1 MDEVQPV
8 QTYAKTNVNE
18 PGKTVAVTRRRV
30 GLSSLSEK
38 SLELASNSRR
48 TIIEMTSRGNAAH
61 VGSALSALDL
71 TAVAYTELRISP
83 LEWTAWTSENILI
96 FSKGHAAAA
105 LYSVLGHEGFFPK
118 DWLSR
123 YSQDGSELGG
133 HVTFG
138 VPGVELST
146 GSLGHGLPFGVGV
159 AVQRLRQNLPG
170 RIVVVMSDGE
180 LDEGSTWESL
190 LIASHH
196 NLKNLV
202 VLVDR
207 NRLQSLEGTEETLAL
222 EPLNKKFEAFGWE
235 VKIVDGHNHEDIEKA
250 LAVDTQSQKP
260 RAIIGETTKGK
271 GVSFMENEVKW
282 HYRPPN
288 PEELSAALKELAD
301 YEK

>member
-1 MDEVQPV
+1 MSD
-8 QTYAKTNVNE
+8 
-18 PGKTVAVTRRRV
+18 R
-30 GLSSLSEK
+30 SLKLAAESRK
-38 SLELASNSRR
+38 SIL
-48 TIIEMTSRGNAAH
+48 EMTSHGNAAH
-61 VGSALSALDL
+61 VGSALSVVDL
-71 TAVAYTELRISP
+71 IAVAYTELKISP
-83 LEWTAWTSENILI
+83 TEWRAWAGENILI
-96 FSKGHAAAA
+96 LSKGHAAAA

-159 AVQRLRQNLPG
+159 AMYRLRCKIPG
-170 RIVVVMSDGE
+170 RVVVVMSDGE

-196 NLKNLV
+196 NLHNLL

-207 NRLQSLEGTEETLAL
+207 NGLQSLEGTEETLAL
-222 EPLNKKFEAFGWE
+222 EPLKEKFEAFGWE
-235 VKIVDGHNHEDIEKA
+235 TKIVDGHNHDE
-250 LAVDTQSQKP
+250 LSMGMAVNNESVKP
-260 RAIIGETTKGK
+260 IAIIGKTTKGK
-271 GVSFMENEVKW
+271 GVSFMENAVRW

-288 PEELSAALKELAD
+288 DEELAAALREVGD

>member
-1 MDEVQPV
+1 M
-8 QTYAKTNVNE
+8 
-18 PGKTVAVTRRRV
+18 
-30 GLSSLSEK
+30 
-38 SLELASNSRR
+38 LASKSRR
-48 TIIEMTSRGNAAH
+48 TILEMTHLGNASH
-61 VGSALSALDL
+61 VGSALSAVDL
-71 TAVAYTELRISP
+71 LAVAYTELNISP
-83 LEWTAWTSENILI
+83 IEWKAWASEDILI

-105 LYSVLGHEGFFPK
+105 LYSVLGHLGFFPE

-123 YSQDGSELGG
+123 YSKDGYELGG

-159 AVQRLRQNLPG
+159 AVQRRRQGLSG

-196 NLKNLV
+196 NLQNLV
-202 VLVDR
+202 VIIDR
-207 NRLQSLEGTEETLAL
+207 NRLQSLKGTEETLKL
-222 EPLNKKFEAFGWE
+222 EPLDKKFEAFGWE
-235 VKIVDGHNHEDIEKA
+235 VKIVDGHNHEDIERA
-250 LAVDTQSQKP
+250 LAVDTQLQNP
-260 RAIIGETTKGK
+260 TVIIGETTKGK

-288 PEELSAALKELAD
+288 LEELSAALAEIDHYAK
-301 YEK
+301 

>member
-1 MDEVQPV
+1 
-8 QTYAKTNVNE
+8 
-18 PGKTVAVTRRRV
+18 
-30 GLSSLSEK
+30 
-38 SLELASNSRR
+38 
-48 TIIEMTSRGNAAH
+48 MTSHGNAAH
-61 VGSALSALDL
+61 VGSALSVLDL
-71 TAVAYTELRISP
+71 IAVAYTELEISP
-83 LEWTAWTSENILI
+83 LDWKEWTSENILI

-105 LYSVLGHEGFFPK
+105 LYSVLAHKGFFPK

-146 GSLGHGLPFGVGV
+146 GSLGHGLPFGVGI
-159 AVQRLRQNLPG
+159 AIRRRRQNIAG
-170 RIVVVMSDGE
+170 RVVVVMSDGE

-196 NLKNLV
+196 CLQNLV
-202 VLVDR
+202 VIVDR
-207 NRLQSLEGTEETLAL
+207 NRLQSLEGTEDTLAL
-222 EPLNKKFEAFGWE
+222 EPLNEKFEAFGWE
-235 VKIVDGHNHEDIEKA
+235 VKAIDGHHHESIERA
-250 LAVDTQSQKP
+250 LRVDAQSHKPMAV
-260 RAIIGETTKGK
+260 IGETTKGK

-288 PEELSAALKELAD
+288 PEELSAALEELAD

>member
-1 MDEVQPV
+1 
-8 QTYAKTNVNE
+8 
-18 PGKTVAVTRRRV
+18 
-30 GLSSLSEK
+30 LSEK
-38 SLELASNSRR
+38 SHVLAAKSRR
-48 TIIEMTSRGNAAH
+48 TILEMTSRSKAAH
-61 VGSALSALDL
+61 VGSALSVLDL
-71 TAVAYTELRISP
+71 VAVAYTELKILP
-83 LEWTAWTSENILI
+83 LEWKAWSGENILI

-105 LYSVLGHEGFFPK
+105 LYSVLGHEGFFPQ

-123 YSQDGSELGG
+123 YSEDGSELGG

-138 VPGVELST
+138 VPGVEFST
-146 GSLGHGLPFGVGV
+146 GSLGHGLPFGVGL
-159 AVQRLRQNLPG
+159 AIKRRRQNLIG

-196 NLKNLV
+196 KLKNLV
-202 VLVDR
+202 VVVDR
-207 NRLQSLEGTEETLAL
+207 NRLQSLEGTEETLSL

-235 VKIVDGHNHEDIEKA
+235 VKIIDGHNHEAIEQA

-260 RAIIGETTKGK
+260 TAIIAETTKGK

-301 YEK
+301 YAK

>member
-1 MDEVQPV
+1 MYAMTTFDE
-8 QTYAKTNVNE
+8 
-18 PGKTVAVTRRRV
+18 TREFRHPARKKV

-48 TIIEMTSRGNAAH
+48 TILEMTSRGNAAH

-71 TAVAYTELRISP
+71 TAVAYTELKISP
-83 LEWTAWTSENILI
+83 LEWKAWTSENILI

-146 GSLGHGLPFGVGV
+146 GSLGHGLPFGVGISL
-159 AVQRLRQNLPG
+159 RRRRQNIPG

-180 LDEGSTWESL
+180 LDEGTTWESL
-190 LIASHH
+190 LVASHH
-196 NLKNLV
+196 HLENLV

-207 NRLQSLEGTEETLAL
+207 NGLQSLEETEETLAL
-222 EPLNKKFEAFGWE
+222 EPLTRKFEAFGWD
-235 VKIVDGHNHEDIEKA
+235 VKIVDGHNHEDIA
-250 LAVDTQSQKP
+250 HAMAVNTESDKP
-260 RAIIGETTKGK
+260 LAIIGETTKGK

-288 PEELSAALKELAD
+288 YEELAAALREVAEN
-301 YEK
+301 EK

>member
-1 MDEVQPV
+1 M
-8 QTYAKTNVNE
+8 
-18 PGKTVAVTRRRV
+18 
-30 GLSSLSEK
+30 SEK
-38 SLELASNSRR
+38 SLALASNSRR
-48 TIIEMTSRGNAAH
+48 TILEMTSRGNAAH
-61 VGSALSALDL
+61 VGSSLSALDL
-71 TAVAYTELRISP
+71 IAVAYTELTVLP
-83 LEWTAWTSENILI
+83 LEWKAWTSENIVI

-159 AVQRLRQNLPG
+159 AVQRMRQNLPG

-235 VKIVDGHNHEDIEKA
+235 VKIVDGHDHEDIEKA